1 MKKRTFFVLTALS
14 LVLCLSIIHCGK
26 AKETASPKIA
36 EDLIQRI
43 NQGPFGFAI
52 KVDPADISME
62 SLGGK
67 QYLITLKNSG
77 MTFDTAALKDLNIG
91 VPLKS
96 MKIPLKTEELVLRYS
111 PGKEYLAMVSG
122 KGIVWDWDFSDVLN
136 MPENQ
141 PPGINQ
147 KIQNMVLNMKIGSVA
162 YKAFD
167 ISALINPELKN
178 VFQLLKEMMDKNRSF
193 EWSIKDLTYDIHLTD
208 MQNREVSIILEAEK
222 MTGQQDVCAEVFIPL
237 YEKAGQSPDFKTFL
251 GQGKPLFNL
260 EGDCS
265 MFKLYLK
272 KDGQIKGGNTVDKMS
287 FSYFLKPDETGSAF
301 IYGFTLDMNAFKLSL
316 PLNKDA
322 EKLSNIPRWNI
333 AFSLENINPGLAQ
346 AYFDLTKASMSMS
359 RPVSTS
365 QQDNQQIKA
374 QHMMMGVKIMNAFV
388 QSKPII
394 KFSFSPF
401 KHYLG
406 ELTAEG
412 KFQVLTIGPPVGK
425 AALKILDVRGVLK
438 KLKEEDTISSKT
450 VEWISRFFAEHVMKD
465 GKGNGTITFEI
476 KKDQPGKYFLNGSP
490 L

>member
-14 LVLCLSIIHCGK
+14 LVLCLSIIYCGK

-36 EDLIQRI
+36 GDLIQRI

-52 KVDPADISME
+52 KVDPADISVE
-62 SLGGK
+62 LLGEK
-67 QYLITLKNSG
+67 QYLITLKNTG

-96 MKIPLKTEELVLRYS
+96 IKIPLKTEELVLRYS
-111 PGKEYLAMVSG
+111 PDKEYLAMVSG

-136 MPENQ
+136 IPENQ
-141 PPGINQ
+141 PPGTNQ
-147 KIQNMVLNMKIGSVA
+147 KIQNMVLNLKIGSVA
-162 YKAFD
+162 YKTFD

-178 VFQLLKEMMDKNRSF
+178 IFQLLKEMMHKNRSF

-208 MQNREVSIILEAEK
+208 MQNREASIILEAEK
-222 MTGQQDVCAEVFIPL
+222 MTGRQDVRAEVFIPL
-237 YEKAGQSPDFKTFL
+237 YEKEGQSPDFKKFL
-251 GQGKPLFNL
+251 GQGTPLFNL

-272 KDGQIKGGNTVDKMS
+272 KDGRIKGGNTVDKMS

-322 EKLSNIPRWNI
+322 EMLSNIPRWGI
-333 AFSLENINPGLAQ
+333 AFSLENISPGFAQ
-346 AYFDLTKASMSMS
+346 AYFDLTKASMS

-365 QQDNQQIKA
+365 QEDNQQIQA
-374 QHMMMGVKIMNAFV
+374 QRMMMGMKIMNALV

-401 KHYLG
+401 KHYFG

-412 KFQVLTIGPPVGK
+412 KFQFLTLGPPVGK
-425 AALKILDVRGVLK
+425 AELKILDVQGILK
-438 KLKEEDTISSKT
+438 KLKEEDAISSKT
-450 VEWISRFFAEHVMKD
+450 VEWISGFITAHVMKD

-476 KKDQPGKYFLNGSP
+476 KKDQPGKYLLNGSP